1 VTEARYDRRVT
12 EAIERAYSAG
22 MTAWPEIVLDRE
34 VFARHVTAVGAAALE
49 EFGRDLYLAAACST
63 GEAGALAVF
72 ERDCGP
78 AARHAIQAI
87 DRDDAFV
94 AETLQ
99 TIRAHLFVGSEP
111 RIRQYMGRGPL
122 AGWVSVAATRAALML
137 RRSRLRLRE
146 DSVDDWTRAMS
157 TLATNDPEL
166 ELLKRQYADAFATAL
181 RDAVASIEPR
191 AMRVLRLGFVEHLS
205 IDEIG
210 RVYGVHRATAAR
222 WIQRACEDVFE
233 RLRGLLAE
241 RLALSHTEI
250 ERMNAL
256 VRSQLEVSL
265 SQLLPPRDP

>member
-1 VTEARYDRRVT
+1 VTD
-12 EAIERAYSAG
+12 AIERAYAAG
-22 MTAWPEIVLDRE
+22 TTAWPEVALDRE
-34 VFARHVTAVGAAALE
+34 QFARHVAAVESAALE
-49 EFGRDLYLAAACST
+49 QSGADLYLAAACAT
-63 GEAGALAVF
+63 GHAPALAAFDRV
-72 ERDCGP
+72 CGP

-94 AETLQ
+94 DEAIQKLRTL
-99 TIRAHLFVGSEP
+99 LFVGEQP

-122 AGWVSVAATRAALML
+122 AGWVSVAAARAALML

-157 TLATNDPEL
+157 SIGTNDPEL
-166 ELLKRQYADAFATAL
+166 ELLKRHYANAFGTAL
-181 RDAVASIEPR
+181 RDSVASLEPR
-191 AMRVLRLGFVEHLS
+191 ATRVLRLSFVEHLS

-210 RVYGVHRATAAR
+210 NIYAVHRATAAR

-241 RLALSHTEI
+241 RLELSHTEL

-265 SQLLPPRDP
+265 SQLLPPADP